1 MPDSTPE
8 RPVLDIREATKFFG
22 GLCAVKN
29 FSLGLPENA
38 LWGLIGP
45 NGAGKSALLNCISG
59 FYQAQRGEITFGGTV
74 LTHLPVHKVVKE
86 GIARTFQHP
95 RLCPDLSVLDNI
107 IAGMHLF
114 ARENTLAQ
122 MLWFGPALREE
133 IRLRREAEKFLSLL
147 RMESLGHATAGSL
160 PHGLRK
166 KVELIRALALQPR
179 LLLLDEPMSGMSA
192 EEKDEVAAIGCG
204 AHYGGGGISG
214 RRPPRSVVGGGSLGE
229 VAPFLILLMV
239 LFIRPFGVFGLKEIE
254 RV

>member
-1 MPDSTPE
+1 MHTILSVEGLT
-8 RPVLDIREATKFFG
+8 LSFG
-22 GLCAVKN
+22 GL
-29 FSLGLPENA
+29 NA
-38 LWGLIGP
+38 LRDVSFEVFDSDFFAIIGP

-214 RRPPRSVVGGGSLGE
+214 RRPPRSVVGGGASEKWL
-229 VAPFLILLMV
+229 PFSYW
-239 LFIRPFGVFGLKEIE
+239 
-254 RV
+254 